1 MHDKLKEILAEKER
15 EVEKLREGISPFDGE
30 MPLSLAISE
39 KASAGKTGP
48 RSLPKSSSPLLPR
61 ASSAGKRILHH
72 RPDLRGV
79 RGRGH
84 FTHHGQDLFRR
95 GPVLVA
101 TLKKAVDLPVLR
113 KDFIIDELQIME
125 SVARGADAVLL
136 IARILTPDRLSSLLS
151 LCGETGLSAL
161 TEVHDREDLQ
171 KAMDCG
177 ADIIGINNRDLD
189 TFHVDL
195 ETTRTLAPFVPD
207 HCLLV
212 SESGIRHAGTI
223 RSLSGLR
230 INAFLVGSAIMASPS
245 MSRTLRELV
254 EAAEKSDGQG

>member
-1 MHDKLKEILAEKER
+1 MMGRCASFPR
-15 EVEKLREGISPFDGE
+15 NFREGIRGKDGAAVIAEIKFASPSAGVIRGQTDIAPIGRIYE
-30 MPLSLAISE
+30 ECGAGAISLITD
-39 KASAGKTGP
+39 KTFFGGDL
-48 RSLPKSSSPLLPR
+48 SWLPL
-61 ASSAGKRILHH
+61 
-72 RPDLRGV
+72 
-79 RGRGH
+79 
-84 FTHHGQDLFRR
+84 
-95 GPVLVA
+95 
-101 TLKKAVDLPVLR
+101 LKKAVDLPVLR
-113 KDFIIDELQIME
+113 KDFIIDELQILE

-151 LCGETGLSAL
+151 LCGERGLSAL

-171 KAMDCG
+171 KALDCG

-189 TFHVDL
+189 TFHVDP

-212 SESGIRHAGTI
+212 SESGIRHAGSI

-230 INAFLVGSAIMASPS
+230 INAFLVGSALMASRS
-245 MSRTLRELV
+245 ISRTLRELV